1 MSKKSSFSFIF
12 LFHGNTRIDTSRT
25 KSIIPSKRVADR
37 DSFIWQEPI
46 VKIVSTAVQWA
57 IKTGDP
63 LWHMLLTWPSGHG
76 KTTLARLVADDM
88 HVRVHHITAYALQKP
103 ADIVS
108 LLNSLQANDILFIDE
123 IHRCK
128 PVVEEVLYVAMED
141 YAIDMLLP
149 DGKPLRINLHPFTLI
164 GATTKPEMLSTP
176 LKNRFVYKLHFSEY
190 TSREKQLLLH
200 NWITRYW
207 ITLWTPSLL
216 QKIEQYCSP
225 VPREIGNLCKQLFDW
240 LHVHA
245 TSWTL
250 LLDESDRQLFLLDLQ
265 LLKGWLTPLHSAYL
279 QLLKEQ
285 NWRPMWVKSIA
296 LSLGVH
302 EKTVEEELEPILIKL
317 GKIEKTTKGR
327 IIVVVQ

>member
-1 MSKKSSFSFIF
+1 MEIQ
-12 LFHGNTRIDTSRT
+12 RIDTTRT
-25 KSIIPSKRVADR
+25 KSATWSKRVADR
-37 DSFIWQEPI
+37 NSFIWQKSI
-46 VKIVSTAVQWA
+46 VKIVSTAVQWG
-57 IKTGDP
+57 IKTGEP
-63 LWHMLLTWPSGHG
+63 LWHMLLTWPSGHW

-88 HVRVHHITAYALQKP
+88 GVRVHHITAYALQKP

-108 LLNSLQANDILFIDE
+108 LLNSLQKNDILFIDE

-149 DGKPLRINLHPFTLI
+149 DWKPLRITLYPFTLI
-164 GATTKPEMLSTP
+164 GATTKPEMLSIP

-190 TSREKQLLLH
+190 TTQEKQLLLK
-200 NWITRYW
+200 NWLTRYW
-207 ITLWTPSLL
+207 ITLSNNSLL
-216 QKIEQYCSP
+216 TSIEQYCSP

-240 LHVHA
+240 LHVHN
-245 TSWTL
+245 TTWTL
-250 LLDESDRQLFLLDLQ
+250 VLDESNRQLFLRDLQ
-265 LLKGWLTPLHSAYL
+265 LLKWWLTPLHSAYL
-279 QLLKEQ
+279 AILHEQ
-285 NWRPMWVKSIA
+285 NGKPIGVKSIA

-327 IIVVVQ
+327 ILVVAS